1 MDDKKTKK
9 TAGALDVRNIIG
21 TLIGV
26 YGVILVVLGIFS
38 DSRAAKTGDVN
49 ANLYA
54 GLGLLVVA
62 AAFLI
67 WARLRPLVVP
77 EDVEAEMD
85 EPPGQTNTP
94 PGTPQH

>member
-21 TLIGV
+21 SLIGV

-38 DSRAAKTGDVN
+38 DSTAAKTGDVN

-54 GLGLLVVA
+54 GLGLLVGA
-62 AAFLI
+62 AVFLV
-67 WARLRPLVVP
+67 WARLRPLAVP
-77 EDVEAEMD
+77 EDIEAETD

-94 PGTPQH
+94 PGQPQH

>member
-21 TLIGV
+21 MLIGI

-38 DSRAAKTGDVN
+38 DSTAAKQGDVN

-54 GLGLLVVA
+54 GLGLLVAA
-62 AAFLI
+62 AAFLL
-67 WARLRPLVVP
+67 WARVRPLVVK
-77 EDVEAEMD
+77 DVEAEPD
-85 EPPGQTNTP
+85 EPPAETHAP